1 MGLKDVMQ
9 VILSPYQYVAHSRH
23 RAHVPF
29 DQACE
34 AFKRAVKKK
43 DTATALEK
51 MEEMKEAVLTFES
64 LKPLGSNSSEAIER
78 QLTRD
83 FYEYAVLFAIDCE
96 DGLMFARFVASL
108 QPFYR
113 VNRFVHFYSYFICLT
128 MNWIFG

>member
-1 MGLKDVMQ
+1 
-9 VILSPYQYVAHSRH
+9 
-23 RAHVPF
+23 
-29 DQACE
+29 
-34 AFKRAVKKK
+34 
-43 DTATALEK
+43 

-113 VNRFVHFYSYFICLT
+113 VNRFVHFYSYFIRLT
-128 MNWIFG
+128 MNWMFG